1 LALLEI
7 SQLSKSFG
15 GVNAVRNLDM
25 TVENLTI
32 CGIIG
37 PNGAGKSTV
46 LNLISGFYK
55 PTAGSIIHNGQ
66 VITGLSSHCFA
77 KLKIARTFQYAISF
91 PELSVVEAVAI
102 SQIYLDKI
110 SVWDS
115 LFKPSKV
122 KNWKQARLENSY
134 EALRLVGLE
143 KRADEK
149 CKNLPHGEQMG
160 LELAI
165 AVATE
170 AKLLLLDEP
179 GSGLNGMEIEKLM
192 EILKKLKNQ
201 GVTILVVEHVMA
213 LIMKICEKIIVLNE
227 GVKIA
232 EGNPNEIQNNPLV
245 IEAYL
250 GRGGAIA

>member
-1 LALLEI
+1 MALLEI

-15 GVNAVRNLDM
+15 GVHAVHNLDM

-55 PTAGSIIHNGQ
+55 PTAGNIIHNGQ
-66 VITGLSSHCFA
+66 VITGLPSHRFA
-77 KLKIARTFQYAISF
+77 KLKIARTFQHAMSF

-102 SQIYLDKI
+102 AQIYMDKI
-110 SVWDS
+110 SILDS
-115 LFKPSKV
+115 VFKPSKV
-122 KNWKQARLENSY
+122 KNWKQARLEKSY
-134 EALRLVGLE
+134 EALRSVGLE

-170 AKLLLLDEP
+170 AKLLLIDEP
-179 GSGLNGMEIEKLM
+179 ASGLNGMEIDRLM
-192 EILKKLKNQ
+192 ETLKKLKSQ

-213 LIMKICEKIIVLNE
+213 LIMRVCEKIIVLNE

-232 EGNPNEIQNNPLV
+232 EGNPNEIQNNTLV

-250 GRGGAIA
+250 GRCETVA

>member
-1 LALLEI
+1 MALLEI

-15 GVNAVRNLDM
+15 GVHAVRNLEM

-55 PTAGSIIHNGQ
+55 PTAGTIIHNGQ
-66 VITGLSSHCFA
+66 AITGLPSHRFA
-77 KLKIARTFQYAISF
+77 KLKIARTFQHAISF
-91 PELSVVEAVAI
+91 PELSVIEAVSIA
-102 SQIYLDKI
+102 QIYMDKI
-110 SVWDS
+110 SILDS

-122 KNWKQARLENSY
+122 KNWKQARLEKSY

-170 AKLLLLDEP
+170 AKLLLIDEP
-179 GSGLNGMEIEKLM
+179 ASGLNGMEIDRLM
-192 EILKKLKNQ
+192 ETLKKLKSQ

-213 LIMKICEKIIVLNE
+213 LIMRVCEKIIVLNE
-227 GVKIA
+227 GAKIA

-250 GRGGAIA
+250 GRCETVA

>member
-15 GVNAVRNLDM
+15 GVNAVRNVDM
-25 TVENLTI
+25 TVEGLTI

-55 PTAGSIIHNGQ
+55 PTAGRIIYNSKN
-66 VITGLSSHCFA
+66 ITGLPPHCFA
-77 KLKIARTFQYAISF
+77 KLKISRTFQYAINF

-102 SQIYLDKI
+102 SQIYMDKI

-122 KNWKQARLENSY
+122 KNWKQTRLENSY
-134 EALRLVGLE
+134 EALQLVGLE

-192 EILKKLKNQ
+192 EILKKLKSQ

-227 GVKIA
+227 GAKIA